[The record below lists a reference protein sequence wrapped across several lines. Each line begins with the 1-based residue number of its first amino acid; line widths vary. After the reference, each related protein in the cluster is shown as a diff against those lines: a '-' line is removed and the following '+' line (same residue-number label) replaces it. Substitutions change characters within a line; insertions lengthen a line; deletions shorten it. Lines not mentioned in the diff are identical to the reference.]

1 VRREIRRA
9 AAELLRDRPPQG
21 APASWVEQ
29 AEVVDVTAAAASD
42 GNALLT
48 VEWRGTEVDAAY
60 CAGYTP
66 NIGDTVLVV
75 VQPPSLL
82 VIDQVIGTP

>member
-1 VRREIRRA
+1 MRREIRRA

-21 APASWVEQ
+21 APASWMEQ
-29 AEVVDVTAAAASD
+29 ATVVAVAPGAASD

-48 VEWRGTEVDAAY
+48 VEWRGAEVDAAY
-60 CAGYTP
+60 GAKYTP
-66 NIGDTVLVV
+66 TVGDTVLVV

-82 VIDQVIGTP
+82 VVDQVIGTP